1 MNATIRFMNQDSE
14 EAFQQKIVIN
24 PSTLNIVC
32 YDKED
37 SNDFSLHPSDHID
50 NAQLI
55 YFIL

>member
-1 MNATIRFMNQDSE
+1 MNQDSE

-24 PSTLNIVC
+24 PSTLDIVC
-32 YDKED
+32 YDKGD